1 MIPARVFDEPEQVH
15 LTGKYNRAIM
25 RTPAP
30 VIMNTYRQK
39 PLKTRIIKVDINGNP
54 ITTKTYT
61 NGTVELG
68 QVYK

>member
-1 MIPARVFDEPEQVH
+1 MIPAKVFDEPEQVH

-25 RTPAP
+25 KNHTPMIP
-30 VIMNTYRQK
+30 NTYQQK